1 MRQYKIY
8 NQVNSPDYKQPYS
21 KSFGANGYTETKVF
35 VGTSSRNS
43 FEFLDHGTQ
52 LTYQDDGLMR
62 FDFMIDGNIVKTA
75 LYNPKTKE
83 INYSVSESI

>member
-1 MRQYKIY
+1 
-8 NQVNSPDYKQPYS
+8 
-21 KSFGANGYTETKVF
+21 
-35 VGTSSRNS
+35 
-43 FEFLDHGTQ
+43 
-52 LTYQDDGLMR
+52 MR

>member
-8 NQVNSPDYKQPYS
+8 NQVNSPDYKQPFN
-21 KSFGANGYTETKVF
+21 KSFGANSYTKTKVF
-35 VGTSSRNS
+35 VGTSSTNS
-43 FEFLDHGTQ
+43 FKFLDHGTQ
-52 LTYQDDGLMR
+52 LTHQDDGLMR

-83 INYSVSESI
+83 INYIVSES